1 MKTRCPAD
9 EFYMKNEPA
18 APSPVIHEPQN
29 AGFIQRSARSIP
41 GASVCR
47 ETLLRI
53 IFVVLIK
60 LFQKFAG

>member
-41 GASVCR
+41 GSQFVDKV
-47 ETLLRI
+47 LLFKI
-53 IFVVLIK
+53 WMLK
-60 LFQKFAG
+60 KKNM